1 MVSNELGMELR
12 KLTKENLGG
21 RSKKGLPTISFTRRG
36 LVILSQ
42 KTVEKLEIDL
52 KSKNDSLVDVFEG
65 PSISEFFISKGSTY
79 KVRQNG
85 DGGAVFNCSTLSE
98 LVIERSWR
106 VHSHNALEPAP
117 NKFSFIVCDKP
128 VDDKENSNIFALL
141 RKKV

>member
-1 MVSNELGMELR
+1 MVSNELAMELR

-52 KSKNDSLVDVFEG
+52 KSKHHSLVDVFEG
-65 PSISEFFISKGSTY
+65 PSISEFFISRGTTY
-79 KVRQNG
+79 KVRKNG

-98 LVIERSWR
+98 LVIDRSWK
-106 VHSHNALEPAP
+106 VHPHNALEPAP
-117 NKFSFIVCDKP
+117 DKFSFIVCDKP
-128 VDDKENSNIFALL
+128 VDDEENKNIFALI

>member
-1 MVSNELGMELR
+1 MELR